1 MITFPLLFYFL
12 QADFFLLFATL
23 ARSGEE
29 DDVHTDEES
38 EEGVQVFNEI
48 L

>member
-1 MITFPLLFYFL
+1 MITFPLLL
-12 QADFFLLFATL
+12 ILLRAAFFLLFATL
-23 ARSGEE
+23 ARSVED